1 MTDSVFDEMKEV
13 LALQKKVHI
22 DEGPASYELRLDRL
36 NRLSQMLKKYS
47 DEIVDTISE
56 DYGTRDKNSTFL
68 SEVMSSLGS
77 IDYSIKNLKKWM
89 KSETRQS
96 N

>member
-13 LALQKKVHI
+13 LALQKKAHI

-47 DEIVDTISE
+47 DEIVTVSYTHLTLPTI
-56 DYGTRDKNSTFL
+56 L
-68 SEVMSSLGS
+68 LV
-77 IDYSIKNLKKWM
+77 
-89 KSETRQS
+89 
-96 N
+96 

>member
-13 LALQKKVHI
+13 LALQKKANI
-22 DEGPASYELRLDRL
+22 DEGPASYDLRLDRL

-68 SEVMSSLGS
+68 SEVMFHQEEQE
-77 IDYSIKNLKKWM
+77 KWM
-89 KSETRQS
+89 NLGIQQLS
-96 N
+96 

>member
-13 LALQKKVHI
+13 LALQKKANI
-22 DEGPASYELRLDRL
+22 DEGPASYDLRLDRL

-56 DYGTRDKNSTFL
+56 NVGARYLEDILL
-68 SEVMSSLGS
+68 SKP
-77 IDYSIKNLKKWM
+77 INNL
-89 KSETRQS
+89 TITY
-96 N
+96 